1 MLYEDAPEGQGQYHG
16 YLVTIDDALQWIHEW
31 QQCNAMRFHI
41 LPIMNQYIKC
51 MQFLQVHQV

>member
-16 YLVTIDDALQWIHEW
+16 YQVTPDDALQWIHEW

-41 LPIMNQYIKC
+41 LQ
-51 MQFLQVHQV
+51 L